1 LNTLPLGRTAPLAK
15 IKTPRQ
21 YIQRIYN
28 ESLDVWFD
36 LDGPRFEGLVK
47 AAENLS
53 RHQVSFEKACE
64 VFFDPLIRLV
74 DASAET
80 EAREAAVGLTEDCDL
95 LFVVHMVRHEEM
107 IRIISARLATSA
119 ERREYE
125 NE

>member
-1 LNTLPLGRTAPLAK
+1 M
-15 IKTPRQ
+15 
-21 YIQRIYN
+21 
-28 ESLDVWFD
+28 DVWFN
-36 LDGPRFEGLVK
+36 LHGQRFEWDSDK

-64 VFFDPLIRLV
+64 VFFDPLVRLV
-74 DASAET
+74 DASAEA
-80 EAREAAVGLTEDCDL
+80 EARDAAIGLAEDWSL
-95 LFVVHMVRHEEM
+95 LFVVHIVRHGET